1 MIEVIAGPDTIPP
14 SVPGNIS
21 VVTISTSTNIST
33 VVAVWNNSTD
43 NVLVSGYSFV
53 WSENILETPDAII
66 ETNATGTQTIL
77 TDGTWYFTVL
87 AKDLSNNLS
96 SVATFGPFN
105 LSTTLDVDI
114 VPPVGPVTVISSS
127 HVVDATS
134 TIKAVDLTWDIATDE
149 TSLSGYS
156 YFFDADPT
164 TSPDASVESNITNLQ
179 AILPNGIWY
188 FHILSV
194 DAAGNVSSSTTHF
207 GPIIIDAPLTG
218 DTTPPTGPVV
228 VTSNTHIEG
237 STSTLHTVTL
247 EWDDAIDETLLAG
260 YSYKVST
267 SSNDTVSGIVYTT
280 GTSTTQVLPN
290 GVWYFYIASVD
301 TNENIS
307 SVVTF
312 GPIIIDDIPTPL
324 DVIPPSDPVLTFVK
338 TSSSTVL
345 ASWTSSIDDTAL
357 FGYSVLY
364 TNSSSSVPDMIV
376 EISSTSSETN
386 LEDGVWYFSLRAID
400 TSLNSSAVITS
411 LPLTVDTT
419 APIITLLGRPTMSV
433 ATGTVF
439 TDPGYTAL
447 DTIDG
452 DITGSVLVSG
462 TVDTSVVGT
471 YVLTYSVTDANGNAS
486 AQSTRTVHV
495 LSAPDTDAPV
505 IALNG
510 NPASTLFV
518 GDTYTELGAT
528 ALDAVEGDLTP
539 YISITG
545 IVNTAATG
553 TYEIIYSVAD
563 ASSNL
568 ATATR
573 TVSVIPIVYHDV
585 YATKTG
591 QGAITPAGTSTVVEG
606 DSITY
611 TITPNF
617 GYELTDL
624 LVDGVSVATTTSYTF
639 TNIVSD
645 HTIEAV
651 FTALSGRP
659 SFTIV
664 TTASTSG
671 MVSPQG
677 TSTVL
682 QGEDISITITPDVG
696 YYIDTL
702 TIDGVSIASTTLYTF
717 TNVNA
722 DHDLYVTFAAYPP
735 DVTPPSSVTV
745 SSPTHSPGAPV
756 SNQSVTLNWT
766 ASTDFES
773 GLLGYS
779 YVIDGATTTLPDA
792 TVETSS
798 TTITEVLPNGTY
810 YFHIIA
816 VDNVGNFS
824 SAYHYGPIVITDSAI
839 TITNSTFNGVT
850 YVSYAPTVASGTELF
865 ITGTTTIIN
874 STFSSPYSIN
884 SSNLSN
890 VTASSTDFTR
900 VVAVDSIFI
909 NSAFTDCTITNSF
922 TKNYTGT
929 NCTVSDSFIDPVG
942 QTNDVTGSTITMFSQ
957 LFASDV
963 LYSTVSASYIAT
975 STVTYSTITTSTTT
989 LSTVASSTFSG
1000 ATVASSS
1007 VTSSTLQGAVVD
1019 NSSVSNSVVRD
1030 TTVSTST
1037 LINVTTSIGSNAVIT
1052 GSVLNGTVIQGT
1064 STVITNSNIGNTTIT
1079 DAVITDNVIYGGTVL
1094 LPSGSSTVV
1103 IVPTPVEVMINLPPS
1118 VTFTT
1123 STNQG
1128 TVTIVDTSTDKNA
1141 TSSPYLT
1148 DSWTYTINYGDGI
1161 SQTFPLTSLGTTLS
1175 HTYGSSG
1182 TYIVTVTI
1190 TDAYGGTTTSTSVV
1204 TVTVPV
1210 TGGGGGSSYGGGGGY
1225 YAPVPV
1231 ATSSPSAPYLTSSN
1245 CLLVTSSSLYF
1256 GKRSDAVRELQRF
1269 LNGKGF
1275 TVAQSGSGS
1284 LGNETTYFGALTHR
1298 ALIAYQRSLGF
1309 VPNGIYDGATHQI
1322 SRCVGQVSSQ
1332 QNVNEPTAVEPSV
1345 YIPTTYVVT
1354 KKAQVEANE
1363 GFIET
1368 STTSQKE
1375 VKDSPFKKFFKKI
1388 KSLFE

>member
-1 MIEVIAGPDTIPP
+1 M
-14 SVPGNIS
+14 
-21 VVTISTSTNIST
+21 
-33 VVAVWNNSTD
+33 
-43 NVLVSGYSFV
+43 
-53 WSENILETPDAII
+53 
-66 ETNATGTQTIL
+66 
-77 TDGTWYFTVL
+77 
-87 AKDLSNNLS
+87 
-96 SVATFGPFN
+96 
-105 LSTTLDVDI
+105 
-114 VPPVGPVTVISSS
+114 
-127 HVVDATS
+127 
-134 TIKAVDLTWDIATDE
+134 
-149 TSLSGYS
+149 
-156 YFFDADPT
+156 
-164 TSPDASVESNITNLQ
+164 
-179 AILPNGIWY
+179 
-188 FHILSV
+188 
-194 DAAGNVSSSTTHF
+194 
-207 GPIIIDAPLTG
+207 
-218 DTTPPTGPVV
+218 
-228 VTSNTHIEG
+228 
-237 STSTLHTVTL
+237 
-247 EWDDAIDETLLAG
+247 
-260 YSYKVST
+260 
-267 SSNDTVSGIVYTT
+267 
-280 GTSTTQVLPN
+280 
-290 GVWYFYIASVD
+290 
-301 TNENIS
+301 
-307 SVVTF
+307 
-312 GPIIIDDIPTPL
+312 
-324 DVIPPSDPVLTFVK
+324 
-338 TSSSTVL
+338 
-345 ASWTSSIDDTAL
+345 
-357 FGYSVLY
+357 
-364 TNSSSSVPDMIV
+364 
-376 EISSTSSETN
+376 
-386 LEDGVWYFSLRAID
+386 
-400 TSLNSSAVITS
+400 
-411 LPLTVDTT
+411 
-419 APIITLLGRPTMSV
+419 
-433 ATGTVF
+433 
-439 TDPGYTAL
+439 
-447 DTIDG
+447 
-452 DITGSVLVSG
+452 
-462 TVDTSVVGT
+462 
-471 YVLTYSVTDANGNAS
+471 
-486 AQSTRTVHV
+486 
-495 LSAPDTDAPV
+495 
-505 IALNG
+505 
-510 NPASTLFV
+510 
-518 GDTYTELGAT
+518 
-528 ALDAVEGDLTP
+528 
-539 YISITG
+539 
-545 IVNTAATG
+545 
-553 TYEIIYSVAD
+553 
-563 ASSNL
+563 
-568 ATATR
+568 
-573 TVSVIPIVYHDV
+573 
-585 YATKTG
+585 
-591 QGAITPAGTSTVVEG
+591 
-606 DSITY
+606 
-611 TITPNF
+611 
-617 GYELTDL
+617 
-624 LVDGVSVATTTSYTF
+624 
-639 TNIVSD
+639 
-645 HTIEAV
+645 
-651 FTALSGRP
+651 
-659 SFTIV
+659 
-664 TTASTSG
+664 
-671 MVSPQG
+671 
-677 TSTVL
+677 
-682 QGEDISITITPDVG
+682 
-696 YYIDTL
+696 
-702 TIDGVSIASTTLYTF
+702 
-717 TNVNA
+717 
-722 DHDLYVTFAAYPP
+722 
-735 DVTPPSSVTV
+735 
-745 SSPTHSPGAPV
+745 
-756 SNQSVTLNWT
+756 
-766 ASTDFES
+766 
-773 GLLGYS
+773 
-779 YVIDGATTTLPDA
+779 
-792 TVETSS
+792 
-798 TTITEVLPNGTY
+798 
-810 YFHIIA
+810 
-816 VDNVGNFS
+816 
-824 SAYHYGPIVITDSAI
+824 
-839 TITNSTFNGVT
+839 
-850 YVSYAPTVASGTELF
+850 
-865 ITGTTTIIN
+865 
-874 STFSSPYSIN
+874 
-884 SSNLSN
+884 
-890 VTASSTDFTR
+890 
-900 VVAVDSIFI
+900 VAVDSIFI